1 MHKIVVIG
9 SNCFSGSH
17 FVNMAIEQGSD
28 VIGISRSC
36 EPASVFLPY
45 KWKDRPGLGNFKFFQ
60 YDINHDIEKIIDV
73 IKDQQPEY
81 VVNFAAQ
88 GMVSESWNN
97 PDQWFQTNTL
107 SVARLIKCLCELS
120 FLKKYVQVS
129 TPEVYGS
136 NNGSIVE
143 NINYC
148 PSTPYA
154 VSKAAADMTLTAYY
168 HTYGFPVVFTRAA
181 NVFGPGQQLY
191 RIIPRTILYCFL
203 GKQLPLHGGG
213 YSIRSFIHIKDVIN
227 GTIKAMLNAEP
238 GEIFHF
244 STLETITIRDLIKKI
259 AKMMAVSFED
269 LVVESGERAGKD
281 QAYILD
287 CSKAEHK
294 LDWKPNIGLE
304 QGIVETIK
312 WVSDNLDELKKIPF
326 DYVHKK

>member
-1 MHKIVVIG
+1 MYKIVAIG
-9 SNCFSGSH
+9 TNCFSGSH
-17 FVNMAIEQGSD
+17 FVNMAMERGFD

-36 EPASVFLPY
+36 EPAPVFLPY
-45 KWKDRPGLGNFKFFQ
+45 KWQECSNSGSFEFIQ
-60 YDINHDIEKIIDV
+60 YDVNHDIEKIIDV

-88 GMVSESWNN
+88 GMVAESWNN

-107 SVARLIKCLCELS
+107 SVAKLLKHLSKLS

-136 NNGSIVE
+136 NTGSIVE

-154 VSKAAADMTLTAYY
+154 VSKAAADMTLMAYY
-168 HTYGFPVVFTRAA
+168 HTHGFPVVFTRAA

-191 RIIPRTILYCFL
+191 RIIPRTILYFFL
-203 GKQLPLHGGG
+203 GKQLFLHGGG
-213 YSIRSFIHIKDVIN
+213 YSIRSFIHIEDVIK
-227 GTIKAMLNAEP
+227 GTIKAILNAQP

-244 STLETITIRDLIKKI
+244 STRETITIRDLIKKI
-259 AKMMAVSFED
+259 AGMMAVSFEN
-269 LVVESGERAGKD
+269 LVVESNERAGKD

-287 CSKAEHK
+287 CSKAAQK
-294 LDWKPNIGLE
+294 LDWKPGIDLE
-304 QGIVETIK
+304 QGIGETIK
-312 WVSDNLDELKKIPF
+312 WVSDNLNELKKLPF
-326 DYVHKK
+326 DYVHKV